1 MPPPDTKVIGKL
13 TREIVSDA
21 DKSGTLS
28 KLTPRII
35 REKLEEDLALEDG
48 ALKQLKHV
56 IQEAIT
62 KALEET
68 RDDEEN
74 DEANEEDDWQEE
86 RQNVAS
92 KVETKRTARKEK
104 QKKSTEKPLDKK
116 PSQKPPKTE
125 PSSSD
130 IPAKGKKR
138 KSEADVSSSKAKKPR
153 VSNDAKSKVK
163 RDKEAFTSA
172 AVVPPSSD
180 FEDDIPAKPTEDNIP
195 FADKTTPRRLSSKR
209 TPSPN
214 KPKHDS
220 SPENSSKS
228 GSPPQM
234 EEAEKSESELSVL
247 IDEPPKLK
255 KKGKAKVSSEI
266 SEAKEQKKTRK
277 GAASTSLSKDEETIK
292 RLKSLVNACG
302 VRKVWSKVFKDIN
315 DSPSKQIALLRKI
328 LADLGMTG
336 RLSLEQAKTIKERR
350 EFASEL
356 ADVQSFEQSITN
368 QSSRRSRSVATKE
381 ESSEAEKDSDEENVR
396 PAKRKTNA
404 RQSIMSFLEDQ
415 SDSE

>member
-1 MPPPDTKVIGKL
+1 MPPPDIKVIGKL
-13 TREIVSDA
+13 TREIVSGA

-56 IQEAIT
+56 IQEAIS
-62 KALEET
+62 KALEEV
-68 RDDEEN
+68 RDDEDNN

-92 KVETKRTARKEK
+92 KVETKRAARKEK

-116 PSQKPPKTE
+116 TSQKPPKTE

-138 KSEADVSSSKAKKPR
+138 KSEADVSSPKAKKPR

-195 FADKTTPRRLSSKR
+195 FADKTTPRKPSSKR

-214 KPKHDS
+214 EPKHDS
-220 SPENSSKS
+220 SPRNSSQADS
-228 GSPPQM
+228 SPQM

-247 IDEPPKLK
+247 IDEPPKRK
-255 KKGKAKVSSEI
+255 KKGKAKSSEI
-266 SEAKEQKKTRK
+266 SEAKEKKKTRK
-277 GAASTSLSKDEETIK
+277 GAASTSLSKEEETIK

-302 VRKVWSKVFKDIN
+302 VRKVWSKVFKDVN

-356 ADVQSFEQSITN
+356 ADVQSFEQSIKN

-396 PAKRKTNA
+396 PAKRKV
-404 RQSIMSFLEDQ
+404 SVDLS
-415 SDSE
+415 S

>member
-1 MPPPDTKVIGKL
+1 MPPPGIKVIGKL

-48 ALKQLKHV
+48 ALKQLKNV
-56 IQEAIT
+56 IQDAIT

-86 RQNVAS
+86 RTNVAS
-92 KVETKRTARKEK
+92 KVETKRAARKEN
-104 QKKSTEKPLDKK
+104 QKKGTEKPLDKK
-116 PSQKPPKTE
+116 PSQKPLKTE

-153 VSNDAKSKVK
+153 VSNDVKSKVK

-180 FEDDIPAKPTEDNIP
+180 FEDDRPTKDNIP
-195 FADKTTPRRLSSKR
+195 FADKTTPRKPSSKR

-214 KPKHDS
+214 EPKHDS
-220 SPENSSKS
+220 SPGNSSKA

-247 IDEPPKLK
+247 IDDPPKRK
-255 KKGKAKVSSEI
+255 KKGKAKSAEI
-266 SEAKEQKKTRK
+266 SEAKEKKKTRK

-292 RLKSLVNACG
+292 RLKGLVNACG
-302 VRKVWSKVFKDIN
+302 VRKVWSKVFKDVN

-404 RQSIMSFLEDQ
+404 RQSIMAFLEDQ